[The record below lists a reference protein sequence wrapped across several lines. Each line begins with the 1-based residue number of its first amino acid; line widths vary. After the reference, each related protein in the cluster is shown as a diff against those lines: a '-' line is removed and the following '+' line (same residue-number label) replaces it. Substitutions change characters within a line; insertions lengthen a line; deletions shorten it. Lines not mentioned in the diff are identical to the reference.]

1 MQGILHN
8 SSREV
13 TTEPLSEN
21 DVMTTISS
29 DITDLP
35 HAVCSSLLKVLK
47 EGADVQRCAAAK
59 ALGSL
64 KHEDSVEP
72 LIEALLDEDPDV
84 RADVAEALARI
95 KSPKANKQLL
105 ENFIGDPDTDVKR
118 YALRA
123 LIDMRYGPVQ
133 EWLEKLLREEDDEIQ
148 WDVVD
153 FFDREWDDREDF
165 RVLAIE
171 SIGLFKGAD
180 AIVDI
185 KAVLEN
191 EFAQDMMEVGF
202 RAMIKIGDEGIR
214 EVGNYLDGKNERQRR
229 RAAAALAASSAP
241 AAEQLTNKALQ
252 DDSLDVRL
260 SSARVLAKRNAADPR
275 LRLFLVDKNPQ
286 ARAEGLQLC
295 GRENPEWVERMID
308 DNDPLVQISAL
319 TVIAENPDMD
329 QTQFVGEAVRER
341 LLGREDAPSP
351 DGVVIAAVK
360 AYVALGIKDAS
371 DLIAEIAEDSDRSE
385 DVRLAVVDGLGVLGG
400 EKAVN
405 VLSKLAAD
413 DHRQIRLNTLAALTK
428 IVRLEDNAAEQAVLT
443 LLAALQGELVS
454 AVEEEPVEDD
464 NTEDASNG
472 QDSVEEDS
480 GEEDTEAEDV
490 VEAKDDA
497 VEIES
502 VEDQG
507 DEIEAATEDR
517 SAEAVE
523 EEVAAE
529 NQEEEPEDLG
539 PTSTLD
545 AVLAANKQVTAQP
558 KAVDV
563 ALTADELDMLENV
576 QIAGGRNKGR
586 VGVPHPYDD
595 VRRFAARVLGDVK
608 REDVTLALTPC
619 LRDGDRDLAT
629 TVADSI
635 ARIAEDGAPL
645 PYETIQAL
653 IFAFQTGERDL
664 RMQALRG
671 LANDTGA
678 KGPGLLGDGLKDED
692 PFVRIEALRGLGNRC
707 CAGQDVVD
715 MLDENNG
722 DIRLNAARAIAKTA
736 GPDALDTLAKY
747 AFAFEAVHRRQAA
760 GLMKKMDAKGATLR
774 MIEIIE
780 DQDCHRQWQ
789 AAVEVLDT
797 LHNDDVEAFV

>member
-1 MQGILHN
+1 MQGLQHN
-8 SSREV
+8 NSLDV
-13 TTEPLSEN
+13 MTEPLSEN
-21 DVMTTISS
+21 EIMTTISS
-29 DITDLP
+29 DISDLP
-35 HAVCSSLLKVLK
+35 HAVCASLIKVLK

-64 KHEDSVEP
+64 KHEDSIEP

-84 RADVAEALARI
+84 RADVAEALSRI
-95 KSPKANKQLL
+95 KSPKANQQLL

-123 LIDMRYGPVQ
+123 LIDMRYQPVL
-133 EWLEKLLREEDDEIQ
+133 EWLEKLLREEEDEIQ

-165 RVLAIE
+165 RILAIE
-171 SIGLFKGAD
+171 NIGLFKGVEA
-180 AIVDI
+180 VGDI

-191 EFAQDMMEVGF
+191 EFAQDMMEIGF
-202 RAMIKIGDEGIR
+202 RALINIGDEGIL
-214 EVGNYLDGKNERQRR
+214 EVGNYLKSKNERQRR

-241 AAEQLTNKALQ
+241 IAEQLTNKALK
-252 DDSLDVRL
+252 DDVLDVRL
-260 SSARVLAKRNAADPR
+260 SSARVLAKRNASDTR
-275 LRLFLVDKNPQ
+275 LRILLVDKDPQ

-308 DNDPLVQISAL
+308 DNHPLVQASAL
-319 TVIAENPDMD
+319 TVLAENPDMEK
-329 QTQFVGEAVRER
+329 TQLISEAVRER

-351 DGVVIAAVK
+351 DVVVIAATK
-360 AYVALGIKDAS
+360 ACVGLHMKDAS
-371 DLIAEIAEDSDRSE
+371 DLIARIAEDAERSE
-385 DVRLAVVDGLGVLGG
+385 EVRLAAVDGLGVLGG
-400 EKAVN
+400 ETAVTA
-405 VLSKLAAD
+405 LTQLAAD
-413 DHRQIRLNTLAALTK
+413 DLRQIRLNTLAALAK
-428 IVRLEDNAAEQAVLT
+428 VVRREDNAAEQAVLT

-454 AVEEEPVEDD
+454 ADEDEPVEEQKAEDVVDAKDTDD
-464 NTEDASNG
+464 E
-472 QDSVEEDS
+472 V
-480 GEEDTEAEDV
+480 TEAEDAN
-490 VEAKDDA
+490 EDKDET

-502 VEDQG
+502 AENQG
-507 DEIEAATEDR
+507 DETEAVTEDR
-517 SAEAVE
+517 STEVVE
-523 EEVAAE
+523 EDLAE
-529 NQEEEPEDLG
+529 DKQEEEPEDLG

-545 AVLAANKQVTAQP
+545 AVLAANKEVMAQP
-558 KAVDV
+558 NAVDV
-563 ALTADELDMLENV
+563 VLTADELGMLENA
-576 QIAGGRNKGR
+576 QTAGGRNKGR
-586 VGVPHPYDD
+586 VGIPHPYDD

-608 REDVTLALTPC
+608 REDVALALTPC

-635 ARIAEDGAPL
+635 ARIAENGAPL
-645 PYETIQAL
+645 PYETVQAL

-692 PFVRIEALRGLGNRC
+692 PFVRIEALRGFGNRC

-715 MLDENNG
+715 MLVENNG
-722 DIRLNAARAIAKTA
+722 DVRLNAARAIAKTA
-736 GPDALDTLAKY
+736 EPEALETLAGY

-760 GLMKKMDAKGATLR
+760 GLMKNMDVEGASLR